1 MEEVCPKYNFERMNI
16 QEKLCATPGKVAVIS
31 VAYGCFGSD
40 VCYLFPDKRKSHLLS
55 VGDIVRIRREEDLCF
70 DFHISFAEP
79 RKEYDPAC
87 SYGFVIKVRDKEFY
101 LPFIEKGSSSLLITV
116 HEGVKVNV
124 GSLSMEKGET
134 YLDYYSE
141 NMEIG
146 EEITVRVAEMTQC
159 SVPTRCRKVSMAK

>member
-1 MEEVCPKYNFERMNI
+1 MNI

-40 VCYLFPDKRKSHLLS
+40 VCYLFLDKRKSHLLS
-55 VGDIVRIRREEDLCF
+55 VGDIVHIRREEDLCF

-116 HEGVKVNV
+116 HEGVKAKV
-124 GSLSMEKGET
+124 GSLSMEKGDT
-134 YLDYYSE
+134 FLDYYSE

-146 EEITVRVAEMTQC
+146 EEIIVRVVELGQC
-159 SVPTRCRKVSMAK
+159 SVPTRCRRVSMAK

>member
-55 VGDIVRIRREEDLCF
+55 VGDIVHILREEDLCF

-116 HEGVKVNV
+116 HEGVKAKV
-124 GSLSMEKGET
+124 GSLSMEKGDT
-134 YLDYYSE
+134 FLDYYSE

-146 EEITVRVAEMTQC
+146 EEIIVRVVELGQC
-159 SVPTRCRKVSMAK
+159 SVPTRCRRVSMAK